1 MATVLFI
8 VKATIPR
15 KKEAAFNRW
24 YNYKHCPQFLRYPGA
39 VSARVYR
46 QSGHWLFERREQC
59 RRFSA
64 GFESERNHGC
74 TACDRAA
81 AKLLL
86 VGLCHGFLSHHAK
99 AHARIWTA
107 L

>member
-39 VSARVYR
+39 VSARRYKAIMGETR
-46 QSGHWLFERREQC
+46 SATWPCTRSRTRRH
-59 RRFSA
+59 SA
-64 GFESERNHGC
+64 R
-74 TACDRAA
+74 
-81 AKLLL
+81 
-86 VGLCHGFLSHHAK
+86 
-99 AHARIWTA
+99 
-107 L
+107 